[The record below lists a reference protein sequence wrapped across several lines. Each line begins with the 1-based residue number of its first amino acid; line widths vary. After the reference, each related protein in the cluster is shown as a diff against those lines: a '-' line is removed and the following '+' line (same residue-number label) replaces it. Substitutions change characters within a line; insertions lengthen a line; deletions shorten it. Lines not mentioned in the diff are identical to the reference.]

1 VTGKAFSSERV
12 KEISALGPET
22 TSTGSS
28 GGRVA
33 VAVGAGVSVGGG
45 GGGWVGGMGEGGAC
59 VGNAGAAVCTTGWQ
73 ATSRKMMITANERV
87 FEREH
92 MASTSENLMYV

>member
-1 VTGKAFSSERV
+1 
-12 KEISALGPET
+12 
-22 TSTGSS
+22 
-28 GGRVA
+28 
-33 VAVGAGVSVGGG
+33 
-45 GGGWVGGMGEGGAC
+45 MGEGGAC
-59 VGNAGAAVCTTGWQ
+59 VGNAGAAVCTAGWQ